1 VIDFAPVRT
10 GTRTIQELAADLT
23 REDLAAAIDLLTAD
37 LLDRIAGITDAD
49 VSFNPVDPVADDQF
63 AVDAAEVALA
73 WTLGHVIVHLTA
85 SSEEAAFIAAELA
98 RGVARPG
105 RSRWET
111 PWTSVTSAAQARAR
125 LEESRRMIHAMLAT
139 WPDEPHLDVTIDGTQ
154 GPRNAVARFLGGLS
168 HADSHREQV
177 SEIVRQ
183 AREARSVP
191 GSGSPVAH
199 ESSS

>member
-1 VIDFAPVRT
+1 VIDFTPVRA
-10 GTRTIQELAADLT
+10 GTRTIQELGADLT
-23 REDLAAAIDLLTAD
+23 REDLATAIDLLTAD
-37 LLDRIAGITDAD
+37 VLDRMEGISDAD
-49 VSFNPVDPVADDQF
+49 VAFVPVDPVADDQF
-63 AVDAAEVALA
+63 AVDAAEVDLA

-85 SSEEAAFIAAELA
+85 SAEEAAFIAAELA

-125 LEESRRMIHAMLAT
+125 LEESRRMIHALLAA

-183 AREARSVP
+183 ARAAR
-191 GSGSPVAH
+191 GVATPR
-199 ESSS
+199 

>member
-1 VIDFAPVRT
+1 VIDFAPVRA

-23 REDLAAAIDLLTAD
+23 REDLATAIDLLTAD

-111 PWTSVTSAAQARAR
+111 PWTSVSSAAAARAR

-183 AREARSVP
+183 ARAAR
-191 GSGSPVAH
+191 GVATPR
-199 ESSS
+199 

>member
-1 VIDFAPVRT
+1 VIDFAPVRA
-10 GTRTIQELAADLT
+10 GTRTIQELGADLS
-23 REDLAAAIDLLTAD
+23 REDLATAVDLLTAD
-37 LLDRIAGITDAD
+37 VLDRIAGITDED
-49 VSFNPVDPVADDQF
+49 VAFVPVDPAADDQF
-63 AVDAAEVALA
+63 AIDAAEVDLA

-98 RGVARPG
+98 RGIARPG

-111 PWTSVTSAAQARAR
+111 PWTSVTSAAEVRQR
-125 LEESRRMIHAMLAT
+125 LEESRRMIHALLAA

-154 GPRNAVARFLGGLS
+154 GPRNAIARFLGGLS

-191 GSGSPVAH
+191 AGASPAPHEPGS
-199 ESSS
+199 